1 MHEASNF
8 MTSEKYIRLGKK
20 QVGGEGSVYLIA
32 EAGVNHFGKMDRAL
46 RLVDMAVQSGVDAFK
61 IQIYQTEKM
70 ISATD
75 PAWRERMKCKE
86 LARSDV
92 LLLRDYVI
100 AQGLDFMASAHD
112 EESLDWLPE
121 LGVPAIKIG
130 SGEMR
135 NVAYLKRA
143 AQKGL
148 PLIFSTGMQTIED
161 VQVAMDA
168 MEDCSAGVAL
178 LHCVTLYPT
187 QPEEV
192 NLRAMDSLRKCFRVP
207 VGYSD
212 HTIGISAV
220 LAAVARGACIIEKH
234 IALERGIPNTQDPIV
249 SCVGFEELSEMVR
262 QVREVEQMLGKDEK
276 KPADRESV
284 SIGWARKSAVA
295 ARDLSAGTIITAD
308 MVAFK
313 RPGNGM
319 APDRIE
325 EIIGKRLNTSIL
337 ADEQIREYFL
347 EGNQ

>member
-1 MHEASNF
+1 MINSNNIKIGNK
-8 MTSEKYIRLGKK
+8 T
-20 QVGGEGSVYLIA
+20 VGGAHPVYLIA
-32 EAGVNHFGKMDRAL
+32 EAGVNHFGQMDRAY
-46 RLVDMAVQSGVDAFK
+46 RLVDMAVASKVDAFK

-86 LARSDV
+86 LSREAV
-92 LLLRDYVI
+92 LLLREYVVSK
-100 AQGLDFMASAHD
+100 GLHFLASAHD

-135 NVAYLKRA
+135 NVGYLKRA
-143 AQKGL
+143 AKKGL

-192 NLRAMDSLRKCFRVP
+192 NLRAMDSLYKRFQVP

-220 LAAVARGACIIEKH
+220 LTAVARGACIIEKH

-249 SCVGFEELSEMVR
+249 SCVGFEELSEMVK
-262 QVREVEQMLGKDEK
+262 QVREVEQMLGSPEK
-276 KPADRESV
+276 KPADRELGSL
-284 SIGWARKSAVA
+284 GWARKSAVA
-295 ARDLSAGTIITAD
+295 ARALSAGTIITAD

-319 APDRIE
+319 APDRME

-337 ADEQIREYFL
+337 ADEQVRESFL